1 MLGKVISLWVALIM
15 RLHFYVRT
23 TPKYE
28 QRAFVILR
36 DDRGGGS
43 NALTSHNNELFEK
56 I

>member
-1 MLGKVISLWVALIM
+1 MLGKVICLWVALIM
-15 RLHFYVRT
+15 KLHFYLHT
-23 TPKYE
+23 TPKYG
-28 QRAFVILR
+28 QWAFMILR